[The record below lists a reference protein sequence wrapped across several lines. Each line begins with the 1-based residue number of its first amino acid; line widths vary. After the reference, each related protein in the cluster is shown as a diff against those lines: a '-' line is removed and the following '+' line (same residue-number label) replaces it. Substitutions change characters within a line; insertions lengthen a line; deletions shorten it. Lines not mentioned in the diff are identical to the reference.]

1 MMSAALEAGVT
12 AGTAERCGAFK
23 LPTPLSEELIAI

>member
-1 MMSAALEAGVT
+1 MSAGLETRLT
-12 AGTAERCGAFK
+12 AGTADGRGAFK